1 MANLHNMV
9 KVVKDFMLDTE
20 RRKIE
25 AAERIKT
32 ELEAHQAQI
41 RQSNEILILSL
52 NLFAFVMF

>member
-1 MANLHNMV
+1 MV